1 MEKEVPEVKK
11 ISRNYVKFSRLKRKI
26 LKHTWL
32 VRLGMVGGIAVGVY
46 LLFLLMGLVFGKL
59 GIVNYA
65 GLLGDFVFTPERK
78 VLSINGRTNIL
89 VLGKAGGE
97 HEAPDLTDTIVFVSI
112 SHVGGGITLVS
123 LPRDIWIPAIRAKL
137 NSAYYWGNQKEEGGG
152 LILAKSAVEEIVGQP
167 VHYGLVIDFSGFKSA
182 VDVLDGI
189 EVEVEQAFVDEKYP
203 LPGREEDECDGDK
216 EFKCRYETIRFAAGL
231 QHMDGETTLKFVRSR
246 NAEGDEGTDI
256 ARAARQ
262 QRVILAI
269 KNKVLSAEV
278 LLSPKKLSSLL
289 QVARQ
294 FVETD
299 MEGSAA
305 AILLRRLVQSRE
317 TLSSFVLGEDF
328 LVNPPLLPRY
338 DYLYVFIPKE
348 EGWEK
353 VHQWVKQTLP

>member
-1 MEKEVPEVKK
+1 MEKEVPEIKK
-11 ISRNYVKFSRLKRKI
+11 INKNYVKFSRLKRKI

-32 VRLGMVGGIAVGVY
+32 VRLGAVGGIAVGVY
-46 LLFLLMGLVFGKL
+46 FLFLLTGLVFGKL

-65 GLLGDFVFTPERK
+65 GLLRDFVFTPGK
-78 VLSINGRTNIL
+78 KILSINGRTNIL

-97 HEAPDLTDTIVFVSI
+97 HEAPDLTDAIVFVSV

-182 VDVLDGI
+182 VTVLGGI
-189 EVEVEQAFVDEKYP
+189 EVEVERAFIDERYP
-203 LPGREEDECDGDK
+203 IAGKETDECDGDK
-216 EFKCRYETIRFAAGL
+216 DFKCRYETIRFAAGL
-231 QHMDGETTLKFVRSR
+231 QYMDGETALKFVRSR

-269 KNKVLSAEV
+269 KNKVLSAEI

-289 QVARQ
+289 RVARNSI
-294 FVETD
+294 ETD
-299 MEGSAA
+299 IESSTS
-305 AILLRRLVQSRE
+305 AILLRRLVQARE
-317 TLSSFVLGEDF
+317 TISSFVIGEDF

-348 EGWEK
+348 EDWGK